1 MTTAEVAPGIPAFRN
16 RLPVDIRFGEGVV
29 AELAS
34 VVASEQAH
42 RPFVIL
48 DAVAG
53 DLPGV
58 ADALASLARER
69 VEVTTHVKA
78 PGEPTDREADSV
90 CEALAA
96 AEADIVV
103 AIGGGSVIDLAKA
116 ARLALSVRLPYLAV
130 AADLE
135 LAASAPALPLV
146 AVPTTAGSGSE
157 ASGGIV
163 IADEKTHTKTG
174 IAAPFVRAQYALVD
188 PALTYAAPA
197 TVTSWGGIDALA
209 QAIAST
215 LTQSRKPV
223 GTGIALEAIRLAARA
238 LPAVVGDGENRAA
251 RQEMACASLMAGIA
265 MNISDCG
272 SEHSLA
278 MALGGRYGL
287 PHGLTVGL
295 VLAESMDVDRRGAPE
310 LFERIADALGEPPDD
325 THDGS
330 RAVRGIRRILAEI
343 DFPLLGAFDVD
354 DSDVDDLAEAA
365 LADFF
370 ITLAPW
376 TWTAQDAADVYRQA
390 LSLTSRRPI

>member
-1 MTTAEVAPGIPAFRN
+1 MTAGVPPFRG

-29 AELAS
+29 AELAE
-34 VVASEQAH
+34 VVRAEGAR
-42 RPFVIL
+42 RPYVIL
-48 DAVAG
+48 DPVAG

-58 ADALASLARER
+58 ADALASLDREPF
-69 VEVTTHVKA
+69 EVTRHVKA
-78 PGEPTDREADSV
+78 PGEPTDGEADSLRD
-90 CEALAA
+90 ALAA
-96 AEADIVV
+96 AEADIVI

-116 ARLALSVRLPYLAV
+116 ARLALSAGVPYLTV
-130 AADLE
+130 AADLD
-135 LAASAPALPLV
+135 LAASAPPLPLV
-146 AVPTTAGSGSE
+146 AIPTTAGSGSE
-157 ASGGIV
+157 VSGGIV

-174 IAAPFVRAQYALVD
+174 IAAPFIRAQHALVD
-188 PALTYAAPA
+188 PALTYGAPA

-209 QAIAST
+209 QAIASMVT
-215 LTQSRKPV
+215 DSRKPI
-223 GTGIALEAIRLAARA
+223 GTAIALEAIHLGARA
-238 LPAVVGDGENRAA
+238 LPAVVADGDDRAA
-251 RQEMACASLMAGIA
+251 RQEMACASLLAGLA

-278 MALGGRYGL
+278 MTLGGRCGL

-325 THDGS
+325 TGDGS

-343 DFPLLGAFDVD
+343 DFPLLRDFDVD
-354 DSDVDDLAEAA
+354 ESDVDELASAA

-376 TWTAQDAADVYRQA
+376 DWTAADAADVYRRA
-390 LSLTSRRPI
+390 LSLERRAI